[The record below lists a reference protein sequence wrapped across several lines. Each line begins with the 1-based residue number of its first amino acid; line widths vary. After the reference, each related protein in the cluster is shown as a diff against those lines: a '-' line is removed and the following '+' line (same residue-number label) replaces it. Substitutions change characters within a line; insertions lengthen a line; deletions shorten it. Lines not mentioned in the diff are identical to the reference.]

1 MKNYYDNQFP
11 DDNDKDHLETEGLI
25 ENFKFKYDE
34 LKEIL
39 NEKIKELYYKENVY
53 KDCLTKF
60 QYKFDELENVNVRLR
75 ECLIEKQREN
85 EDLIR
90 QNIELIKKVNDFNYM
105 QDGYSN
111 KMIKEKEFEI
121 DDLNYKLRNIEIAL
135 KDKED
140 QLHHFKVNF
149 INTE

>member
-1 MKNYYDNQFP
+1 MKNYYDNQFS
-11 DDNDKDHLETEGLI
+11 DDIQKEHLETEDLI

-39 NEKIKELYYKENVY
+39 NEKIKELFYKENLY

-75 ECLIEKQREN
+75 DCLIEKQKEN

-90 QNIELIKKVNDFNYM
+90 QNIDLIKKINDFNYM
-105 QDGYSN
+105 QEGYSN
-111 KMIKEKEFEI
+111 KILQEKEYEI
-121 DDLNYKLRNIEIAL
+121 DDLNYRVRNLEIAY
-135 KDKED
+135 KEKED
-140 QLHHFKVNF
+140 ELHHIKV
-149 INTE
+149 I